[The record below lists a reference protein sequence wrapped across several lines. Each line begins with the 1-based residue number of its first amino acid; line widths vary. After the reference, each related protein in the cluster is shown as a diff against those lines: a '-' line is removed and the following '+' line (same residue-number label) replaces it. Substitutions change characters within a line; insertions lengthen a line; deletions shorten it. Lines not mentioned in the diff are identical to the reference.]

1 MELVNFSDDWI
12 ITTGIRMEFHDSKKV
27 IMNADIKTGFK
38 YGIINLHYSIILIFF
53 FEIELKRYS
62 FSILKVTETLLPSW
76 YS

>member
-38 YGIINLHYSIILIFF
+38 YGMHNLKNILAS
-53 FEIELKRYS
+53 LAPSY
-62 FSILKVTETLLPSW
+62 IL
-76 YS
+76 